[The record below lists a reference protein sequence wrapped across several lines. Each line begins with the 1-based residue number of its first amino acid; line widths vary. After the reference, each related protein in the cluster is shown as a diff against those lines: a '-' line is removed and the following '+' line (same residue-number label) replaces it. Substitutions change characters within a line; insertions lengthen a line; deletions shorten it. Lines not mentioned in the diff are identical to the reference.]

1 MKKQL
6 AALMTVMLAMSA
18 AWSGCSS
25 NPSASSETN
34 TESTAAVDTNSP
46 FAEHQSLS
54 IAFWDSSSWGDDQFY
69 QDFCEKFNVDIE
81 F

>member
-25 NPSASSETN
+25 NPSTSSETN

-54 IAFWDSSSWGDDQFY
+54 IAFLRTPATGETISFTKI
-69 QDFCEKFNVDIE
+69 FVKNLM
-81 F
+81 